1 MGVDFTL
8 YQVKDDDSGDL
19 CEIKEVLYFS
29 NARADIVANWFYNN
43 HIEQVK
49 YDESKLYVETYGD
62 YLVDLSNHLEQ
73 VLSKTGL
80 ERDLYAVFF
89 LPPKCKVKNWCRG
102 SDMFSESYY
111 GNLEYIH
118 EDVKRIIAS
127 DDFSYIEI
135 ILLPDIQSGKF
146 EEYNSLDNT
155 IVVDGKLYG
164 LKKLNAEF
172 TLGNTYMI
180 RVNENNEIFYIENI

>member
-49 YDESKLYVETYGD
+49 YDESKLYVETYGY

-89 LPPKCKVKNWCRG
+89 LPPKLKVKNWCSG

-111 GNLEYIH
+111 CNLEYIH

-127 DDFSYIEI
+127 DDFNEDS
-135 ILLPDIQSGKF
+135 LFL
-146 EEYNSLDNT
+146 YNIS
-155 IVVDGKLYG
+155 
-164 LKKLNAEF
+164 
-172 TLGNTYMI
+172 
-180 RVNENNEIFYIENI
+180 R